1 MYNKICKNFK
11 PVFHHFFMESFPDPA
26 LWYERRLTYTRSIAT
41 SSIGKRER
49 KRGRGRGTGRG
60 ERERERE
67 RGREKNGSRR

>member
-49 KRGRGRGTGRG
+49 

-67 RGREKNGSRR
+67 KNGSRG

>member
-49 KRGRGRGTGRG
+49 

-67 RGREKNGSRR
+67 GERRMEVEDEKDKCVSFSL

>member
-49 KRGRGRGTGRG
+49 KRGRGG
-60 ERERERE
+60 ERERERRME
-67 RGREKNGSRR
+67 VEDEKDKCVSL